1 MDMES
6 NSSTAIG
13 NIPCPKC
20 RENGKDRKGNNL
32 VQFNDGHTHCFA
44 CGYQEQNGSTTV
56 VKTQPKIGLEMTGTV
71 GPIKDRRIS
80 ENIVAKFGVTLEYNQ
95 DGSIKKHHYPYTDRE
110 TGKVVGTKVKEID
123 GKRFSC
129 TGTLENTS
137 LFGQHIWREGGRA
150 VTVVEGELDAL
161 AVAEMF
167 DGKWPVVSI
176 KTGSAGAHKDIKAE
190 LEWLETFENVY
201 ICFDMDDAGR
211 KAVDSIL
218 PLFSHNKAKVVSLPL
233 KDAGDMLKA
242 GKLREFTSAW
252 WDAKPY
258 RPVDV
263 VSLSDESVWDAF
275 IKRGTEEVIPFPKS
289 FGALNSMM
297 NGGISPGEVTVIGAL
312 TSVGKSTMVYNLLH
326 GFITETSKKVGFVFL
341 EASQG
346 EEVEKL
352 VSIQRGQN
360 IDLIAHKDRD
370 YDSYRKDYDTLITD
384 DRVHMVQH
392 HGSSDVDELF
402 GKMRFMVKGMDC
414 DIIILD
420 PLQAAVL
427 SNENGTIDA
436 FMDRCLKLAKET
448 NVSVIIV
455 SHMRKPQTKDA
466 HDVSEYDMKG
476 SGSIN
481 QISFNTILLSRDK
494 MAEDEYTKNST
505 KVQLVKCR
513 RTGRTGVAGWM
524 YYETNTGRMVA
535 GTPPETKAVEDEEF

>member
-1 MDMES
+1 
-6 NSSTAIG
+6 
-13 NIPCPKC
+13 
-20 RENGKDRKGNNL
+20 
-32 VQFNDGHTHCFA
+32 
-44 CGYQEQNGSTTV
+44 
-56 VKTQPKIGLEMTGTV
+56 MTGTV

-80 ENIVAKFGVTLEYNQ
+80 ENIVSKFGVTLEQNSN
-95 DGSIKKHHYPYTDRE
+95 GIVTKHYYPYKDRT
-110 TGKVVGTKVKEID
+110 TGDTVGSKVREVE

-129 TGTLENTS
+129 TGTLDNTQ
-137 LFGQHIWREGGRA
+137 LFGQHLWRDGGRA
-150 VTVVEGELDAL
+150 VTVCEGELDAM
-161 AVAEMF
+161 AVSEMF

-176 KTGSAGAHKDIKAE
+176 KTGSAGAHKDIKQE
-190 LEWLETFENVY
+190 LEWLEGFESVY
-201 ICFDMDDAGR
+201 LCFDNDEAGR
-211 KAVDSIL
+211 KAVETVL
-218 PLFSHNKAKVVSLPL
+218 PLFSHNKAKVVTLPL

-242 GKLREFTSAW
+242 GKIKEFTSAW

-263 VSLSDESVWDAF
+263 VSLSDESVWDVF
-275 IKRGTEEVIPFPKS
+275 VQRGTEEVIPFPKS
-289 FGALNSMM
+289 FGALNAMM
-297 NGGISPGEVTVIGAL
+297 NGGVSPGEVTVIGAL

-326 GFITETSKKVGFVFL
+326 GFITETRKKIGFVFL

-360 IDLIAHKDRD
+360 IDLIPHNERD
-370 YDSYRKDYDTLITD
+370 YSAYRQDYERLITD
-384 DRVHMVQH
+384 DRIHMVQH

-414 DIIILD
+414 NVLILD

-427 SNENGTIDA
+427 SNENGTIDE

-448 NVSVIIV
+448 NVSIIIV

-466 HDVSEYDMKG
+466 HDVNEYDMKG

-481 QISFNTILLSRDK
+481 QIAFNTILLSRDK
-494 MAEDEYTKNST
+494 LSEDEYTRNST

-513 RTGRTGVAGWM
+513 RTGRTGLAGWM
-524 YYETNTGRMVA
+524 YYETDTGRMVA
-535 GTPPETKAVEDEEF
+535 GSPPEVKGVEDEEF